1 MASATPKGPE
11 PVAGGLT
18 DAAWMD
24 VLQAVDRTYAELVD
38 YQEQLERQNA
48 ETAMLRRFME
58 SVLGSV
64 SDALIVVDRQGRVE
78 EASRSTRAST
88 AASATPSPPPPPP
101 PCGLHVFMHG
111 CGMGAVAGPT
121 PYAFNDT
128 YTYVA

>member
-1 MASATPKGPE
+1 
-11 PVAGGLT
+11 
-18 DAAWMD
+18 MD

-78 EASRSTRAST
+78 EASRSLGRLANWAWPRCISLTRRLWRATRASHLARRLT
-88 AASATPSPPPPPP
+88 
-101 PCGLHVFMHG
+101 
-111 CGMGAVAGPT
+111 
-121 PYAFNDT
+121 N
-128 YTYVA
+128 